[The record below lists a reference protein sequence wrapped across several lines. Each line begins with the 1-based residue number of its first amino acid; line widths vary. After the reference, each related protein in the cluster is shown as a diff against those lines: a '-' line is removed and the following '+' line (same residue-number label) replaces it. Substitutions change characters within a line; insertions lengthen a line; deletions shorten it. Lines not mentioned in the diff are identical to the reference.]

1 MTLRPRRVIPP
12 GSSRWNWKA
21 IDVVNAHVRRRAD
34 LMESM
39 RIGLELTAKGLID
52 LGALVTHRYPLDE
65 VDRAYADLQEKPP
78 GFIKGS
84 GSAVG

>member
-1 MTLRPRRVIPP
+1 MTFRPRRVIAP

-21 IDVVNAHVRRRAD
+21 IDVVNAHVRRGAD

-52 LGALVTHRYPLDE
+52 LGALVTHRYPLDQ
-65 VDRAYADLQEKPP
+65 VDRAYTDLQHKPP
-78 GFIKGS
+78 GFIK
-84 GSAVG
+84 AVVRP